1 MVMVKV
7 VVQVKVAVAMMLM
20 AMMLMAM
27 MLVTMMMMTL
37 ALVIVQWRDRRW
49 LGLKQLLRAP
59 KPLRPQKSPS
69 EVFKGQAFLFT

>member
-7 VVQVKVAVAMMLM
+7 VVQVKVAV